1 MDRLDSVDWLS
12 KTVGECLSY
21 VFLASVA
28 IISYEVV
35 ARYLFNAPTI
45 WAHESTISLTAIG
58 FVFGGAYTMQ
68 QRGHIAIT
76 IVYWLF
82 PPRFRRVLDV
92 VNVLVELFYLSLLFY
107 GGWIVAGKAWAV
119 METSASAWNQPTPVL
134 LKSVLVIGTG
144 LMILQAVAHLVQAL
158 RGQGGV
164 YSGR

>member
-1 MDRLDSVDWLS
+1 MDRLNPIDRLS
-12 KTVGECLSY
+12 KTVGEWLSY

-35 ARYLFNAPTI
+35 ARYFFNSPTI

-68 QRGHIAIT
+68 RRGHIAIT
-76 IVYWLF
+76 IVYLLV

-92 VNVLVELFYLSLLFY
+92 LIVLVELLYLSLLFY
-107 GGWIVAGKAWAV
+107 AGWIVAGKSWAV

-134 LKSVLVIGTG
+134 LKTVLVIGAG
-144 LMILQAVAHLVQAL
+144 LMILQAIAHLVRAV
-158 RGQGGV
+158 RGEGGV
-164 YSGR
+164 YSGD